1 MILGSMAMDK
11 GKGKGRVENLR
22 PVKTTAE
29 AKARGKQGGIKS
41 GEVKRER
48 KLLSAMYVDL
58 IAKGFEVEGERL
70 SLDEVASAILSRK
83 DSASVSMLKEI
94 REATEGNKT
103 KLVGED
109 GGPVEISI
117 IKRVIVETK
126 N

>member
-1 MILGSMAMDK
+1 MAKK
-11 GKGKGRVENLR
+11 GGNPQNLVPLSTETARKIGAIGGK
-22 PVKTTAE
+22 KT
-29 AKARGKQGGIKS
+29 

-48 KLLSAMYVDL
+48 KLLSAMYADL
-58 IAKGFEVEGERL
+58 LAKGFEVDGERL
-70 SLDEVASAILSRK
+70 SLDEVASAIMARR

-117 IKRVIVETK
+117 IKRVIVDPRA
-126 N
+126 